1 LVCRDET
8 PKELKSKLIEFMITV
23 AEKSRRLSQKLMH
36 NDNVVDYLLSQTTE
50 LRDVDEEDD

>member
-1 LVCRDET
+1 
-8 PKELKSKLIEFMITV
+8 MITV

-36 NDNVVDYLLSQTTE
+36 NDNVVDYLLMQTTE